1 MIGLK
6 IAVPNK
12 GRMSEDIYD
21 LLQKAG
27 LTISKKEN
35 RSLCATTE
43 DGNYTIIFVRTQDIP
58 KFVNEGTVD
67 IGFTG
72 YDIVNETDVMVD
84 QIMPLDFGYCK
95 MVIAVKEE
103 SEWKTSQ
110 ELPENIKIA
119 TSFPTITKKYFDK
132 IGKKVHI
139 IEVPGAT
146 EITPRL
152 GLADVIVDITSSGST
167 LKVNK
172 LRVIDEIL
180 KSQAVIIGRPD
191 IIKTET
197 SKIEAFKRAV
207 NSAIDAE
214 EKKYLMANLPKSS
227 LTDIKQ
233 YLPGLSSPTITTL
246 LDDDSNVAI
255 HVVINKN
262 KIYES
267 VNKLKEV
274 GATGILIMTV
284 DQMIP

>member
-139 IEVPGAT
+139 IEVSGAT